1 MREADRD
8 LQEYHKLIELFRQ
21 ELTMMRNRIDNT
33 NDEIT
38 NTTNPL
44 IEALYRELERG
55 MLNQK
60 EENLSFQDQITQ
72 LKKEKSILNQMIVAT
87 SKRT

>member
-1 MREADRD
+1 
-8 LQEYHKLIELFRQ
+8 
-21 ELTMMRNRIDNT
+21 MRNRIDNT
-33 NDEIT
+33 NEEIT

-44 IEALYRELERG
+44 IEALYKDLERG

-60 EENLSFQDQITQ
+60 EENLNFQDQITD

-87 SKRT
+87 SKRTENLNEEVGHY